1 MIKFYAN
8 VFLNNYSFELNN
20 DFLWIQEV
28 ILIKLPVNL
37 IYLFIFEP
45 IKINCIRLNRKGD
58 FYNK

>member
-20 DFLWIQEV
+20 DFLWIWEV

-37 IYLFIFEP
+37 FNLFIFEP